1 MLCWQK
7 LKITE
12 DFLFFEENAS
22 IKQVVFLSKLI
33 RRLFVLRGEVY
44 LKKIRKKEDKMQKIE
59 KVVQELSKED
69 NLWYADVLEQPE
81 ILKRIVAKFGLTERQ
96 KKQLIS
102 VAKKEASETEDFV
115 LSILI
120 SEVQSMS
127 ENELN
132 AWEDET

>member
-1 MLCWQK
+1 
-7 LKITE
+7 
-12 DFLFFEENAS
+12 
-22 IKQVVFLSKLI
+22 
-33 RRLFVLRGEVY
+33 
-44 LKKIRKKEDKMQKIE
+44 MQKIE

-132 AWEDET
+132 AWEDETQFKKSKKEEVI